1 MQNRLFRKLEEGNV
15 EGPTK
20 VPIGGSSSCCRNDRQ
35 LMTPVRLPGIR
46 ELGSQRHLATLQNC
60 VFFVVIVVDAVL
72 VVGESLYFL
81 SASPSCVRLE
91 DRK

>member
-1 MQNRLFRKLEEGNV
+1 MQNRPFRKLEEGNV

-46 ELGSQRHLATLQNC
+46 ELGSQRHLGTLQNC

-81 SASPSCVRLE
+81 SASSSCVRLE

>member
-1 MQNRLFRKLEEGNV
+1 M

-46 ELGSQRHLATLQNC
+46 ELGSQRHLGTLQNC
-60 VFFVVIVVDAVL
+60 VFFGVIVVDAVL
-72 VVGESLYFL
+72 RRRVTLFPVYIVVMC
-81 SASPSCVRLE
+81 PSGGQEVA
-91 DRK
+91 